1 MIKREKKMR
10 TKLFLSF
17 GLLAVCVLF
26 IRFLLSVIVTKWHKQ
41 MKFLRKKRQHQ
52 FSPNQKPITAEKR
65 EVTDTINISENRWDR
80 FLYTAVAHF
89 TLVCV
94 CVSSFSFP
102 KAIEMRSNYTKH
114 TILTA
119 MLLLAIFSTS
129 TPHAVQVFF
138 CHSFQTNQI
147 TKKGRNFLFHQTNG
161 KSVCNLICVVLLF
174 WEDES

>member
-1 MIKREKKMR
+1 MR

-52 FSPNQKPITAEKR
+52 FWPSQKPTTAEKR

-94 CVSSFSFP
+94 LAPFRFQCDRNAKQLYKAYDFDGNVIISDFLNFDTTCSAGFFLSFF
-102 KAIEMRSNYTKH
+102 SNEPDNKKREK
-114 TILTA
+114 
-119 MLLLAIFSTS
+119 
-129 TPHAVQVFF
+129 FF
-138 CHSFQTNQI
+138 ISPN
-147 TKKGRNFLFHQTNG
+147 K
-161 KSVCNLICVVLLF
+161 
-174 WEDES
+174 W